1 MSGTDSGEQERLMT
15 PGEVAALFR
24 VHVST
29 VARWATEGRL
39 GAIVTPGGH
48 RRFDRAALEQ
58 MVAARRSGGKAPMT
72 TIGATPERLSRA
84 YRRSYASPRS
94 VVSTGRLDA
103 PDREAFRGEDR
114 KSTRLNSSH

>member
-1 MSGTDSGEQERLMT
+1 MDEVNGAAAEPLMT

-48 RRFDRAALEQ
+48 RR
-58 MVAARRSGGKAPMT
+58 
-72 TIGATPERLSRA
+72 
-84 YRRSYASPRS
+84 YRRADVEALLAR
-94 VVSTGRLDA
+94 G
-103 PDREAFRGEDR
+103 PDPQA
-114 KSTRLNSSH
+114 HA

>member
-1 MSGTDSGEQERLMT
+1 MSGTESGEQERLMT

-48 RRFDRAALEQ
+48 RR
-58 MVAARRSGGKAPMT
+58 
-72 TIGATPERLSRA
+72 
-84 YRRSYASPRS
+84 YRRSD
-94 VVSTGRLDA
+94 V
-103 PDREAFRGEDR
+103 EALLARGSGSGAEG
-114 KSTRLNSSH
+114 